1 MIEYGGVIY
10 YIDVE
15 AFEKIVSSTNKPTEK
30 VKTQDKKTVTNENGQ
45 VIGTELLESTRE
57 RGKEIDPSKY
67 DVLRMMIEVLID
79 DDSND
84 DEDTTLGAD
93 RALGKKSLSY
103 KIAFNTL
110 YHYGILKE
118 KESEE

>member
-103 KIAFNTL
+103 KLAFNTL